1 MSFFQ
6 SEIPH
11 LISTCG
17 YAAVAGIVALESI
30 GIPLPGE
37 TTLIAAALVAGTTN
51 DLNVWLVSMR
61 RSGERQRLCAPSCS
75 ENRRRRRAVQ

>member
-11 LISTCG
+11 LISTHG
-17 YAAVAGIVALESI
+17 YAAVTGIVALESM

-51 DLNVWLVSMR
+51 DLNVWLVIAACR
-61 RSGERQRLCAPSCS
+61 WRGYLRG
-75 ENRRRRRAVQ
+75 